1 MARSKLTAKIQK
13 WTEQYQINFARY
25 KELMKA
31 YKAGQ
36 TLPVISDGEAKR
48 LYEQNKQAGT
58 LPSTT
63 QSETVHVAEEESDS
77 SEDTSSEEELDEPA
91 KAPSPVPAA
100 KKQRVGKEAT
110 KKKPAV
116 IEPEPVLD
124 PALRSPEKKKGGK
137 KTSKAAEVAA
147 EARKAAAEA
156 AAPPPKADEKQKKKK
171 RKSGVTDV

>member
-1 MARSKLTAKIQK
+1 
-13 WTEQYQINFARY
+13 
-25 KELMKA
+25 MKA

-36 TLPVISDGEAKR
+36 TLPVISDGDAKR

-58 LPSTT
+58 LPGTT
-63 QSETVHVAEEESDS
+63 QLETAHVAEEESDS
-77 SEDTSSEEELDEPA
+77 SEDTSSDEELDEPA

-100 KKQRVGKEAT
+100 KKQRVGKEAA
-110 KKKPAV
+110 KKKSAV
-116 IEPEPVLD
+116 AEPEPVLD

-147 EARKAAAEA
+147 EAKKAAAEA

-171 RKSGVTDV
+171 RKSGMTDA